1 MYAMGIP
8 ERCIVK
14 KKLHRVGSEF
24 PFGQWIADF
33 DVINS
38 RHVG

>member
-24 PFGQWIADF
+24 PFRQRITDF
-33 DVINS
+33 DCFDS